1 MWGSPGKTGKSTHSS
16 PCGSPT
22 RAALKKMTANWSPG
36 RKGFVKPELAEADE
50 NRFSHTHSSK
60 AAASKQ
66 ASKARKKKSSPKKAQ
81 RESASMLN
89 EMGKMT
95 DKACGSSLWAGT
107 LAGPQSSFLQPI
119 LHSQQPNTLPGD
131 THQDGQQQPDSQPKQ
146 SPAKRKK
153 KKHSRRA
160 HGHRHQSPGGEEQS
174 EAELDGA
181 SQAQDSPPRV
191 YTLDQSPRGSY
202 VSPLR
207 ASPRRGQSSRCNSA
221 SAIIQSPQIAPRSMR
236 HLNFPQLA
244 GQRSGTH
251 SAGLHGSHLSMQ
263 RSGADSPA
271 AGSSQLSAQ
280 HSDYDDDLSDSI
292 KGATLCSEGSECE
305 EEEQS
310 WAEGSTRAES
320 GGHTVCLHSSRL
332 PFAATLPSDHGSFLK
347 KKLSASHALTHS

>member
-1 MWGSPGKTGKSTHSS
+1 
-16 PCGSPT
+16 
-22 RAALKKMTANWSPG
+22 MTANWSPG

-60 AAASKQ
+60 TAANKQ
-66 ASKARKKKSSPKKAQ
+66 ASKARKKKSSPEKAQ
-81 RESASMLN
+81 REPVSMPT
-89 EMGKMT
+89 EVGKMT
-95 DKACGSSLWAGT
+95 SKACGSSIWAGT

-131 THQDGQQQPDSQPKQ
+131 THQDRQQQPDSQPTQ

-153 KKHSRRA
+153 KKHSKHA
-160 HGHRHQSPGGEEQS
+160 HGQRHQSQGGEEQS

-207 ASPRRGQSSRCNSA
+207 ASSRRGQSSRHDTA
-221 SAIIQSPQIAPRSMR
+221 SATMQSPQVAPRSMR

-244 GQRSGTH
+244 GQRSDTH
-251 SAGLHGSHLSMQ
+251 SAGPHSSHLSTE

-271 AGSSQLSAQ
+271 AGSSQLSAH
-280 HSDYDDDLSDSI
+280 HSDCDDDLSDSI
-292 KGATLCSEGSECE
+292 KGATLCSEGSGCE

-320 GGHTVCLHSSRL
+320 GAHTVCLQSSRL
-332 PFAATLPSDHGSFLK
+332 PIAAALSSDHGSLHKHNAIYKSCIESQLVASKVDGGSLMGLK
-347 KKLSASHALTHS
+347 QC